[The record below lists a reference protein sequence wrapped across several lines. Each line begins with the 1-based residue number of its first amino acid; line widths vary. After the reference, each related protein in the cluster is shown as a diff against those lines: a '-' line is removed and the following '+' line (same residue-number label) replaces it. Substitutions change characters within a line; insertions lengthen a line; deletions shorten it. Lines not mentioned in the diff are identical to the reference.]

1 MPHVLIDDSHPGG
14 KGGECVTQR
23 RRFEVAEHL
32 VAERHGVGI
41 AEARVEA
48 PLKLRVGT
56 AVRQGGGDLIEMEI
70 DGERRRRP
78 RRLGAGTVARS
89 EEDPGRKRGQTP

>member
-1 MPHVLIDDSHPGG
+1 MPQVLVDDTHPGREG
-14 KGGECVTQR
+14 DERVTQC

-32 VAERHGVGI
+32 VAERDGVGI
-41 AEARVEA
+41 VEAREEA
-48 PLKLRVGT
+48 REERRVGT
-56 AVRQGGGDLIEMEI
+56 AAPQGGGDLVEVEI
-70 DGERRRRP
+70 DGECRRRL